1 MEEILKKTVG
11 GQGILK
17 NFNERKVLTEDDRK
31 DLVDLIVNHLLNQNK
46 ILGVHTINKYAEEI
60 VKQFPGE
67 IKVSFLEIL

>member
-17 NFNERKVLTEDDRK
+17 NFNERRVLTEDDRK

-67 IKVSFLEIL
+67 IKVSLLEIL